1 MNKIIKSEKDAEVF
15 YEGVM
20 NPSQPNQALKNA
32 ATKYELLN
40 LIQSKAPGSIPLYL
54 VVRGSHAY
62 GTNLPTS
69 DTDYAG
75 VFVQDMDSIL
85 GMSYIEQINDDNNDT
100 VIYELRRF
108 LELLSKNNPT
118 ILELLNTP
126 EDCVI
131 YKDPVFD
138 VIFENRDKFLTKI
151 CSQSFGGYAV
161 AQIKKAKGQD
171 KKQNW
176 EKDKVT
182 RKEVLDFVYV
192 IEGEKSIPW
201 KVWNSGENID
211 RYIYDEK
218 FCGVVNVP
226 NARDTYAVFFDE
238 MAYFAHSVS
247 ISEERRN
254 KLKEQMKRE
263 GLPMGFGFKG
273 LVKVGE
279 GQNASESN
287 SLRLSSIPKDMKPIC
302 NIIYNKDGYTQHCKD
317 YKSYQTWL
325 EERNE
330 QRWVDVQTHGQ
341 KIDGKNMMHC
351 RRLMD
356 MAREIA
362 EGKGIVVRRPNAQE
376 LIDIRRGKIDLQS
389 LIDHV
394 EAEIKAV
401 DELYKNSTLPD
412 SVDTKLVESILIET
426 RKKIYKL
433 K

>member
-1 MNKIIKSEKDAEVF
+1 MK
-15 YEGVM
+15 
-20 NPSQPNQALKNA
+20 Q
-32 ATKYELLN
+32 ELFN

-85 GMSYIEQINDDNNDT
+85 GMSYVEQVNDDNNDI

-108 LELLSKNNPT
+108 LELLAKNNPT

-131 YKDPVFD
+131 YKDPAFD
-138 VIFENRDKFLTKI
+138 VIFENRDKFLTKV

-161 AQIKKAKGQD
+161 AQIKKARSQD

-201 KVWNSGENID
+201 KDWSDG
-211 RYIYDEK
+211 RFDEK
-218 FCGVVNVP
+218 FCGVVNIP
-226 NARDTYAVFFDE
+226 NARDTYALFYDMDAHMDFSELIPEKTREVFKNT
-238 MAYFAHSVS
+238 
-247 ISEERRN
+247 R
-254 KLKEQMKRE
+254 KES
-263 GLPMGFGFKG
+263 GLPMGLGFKG
-273 LVKVGE
+273 LIKVDE
-279 GQNASESN
+279 GLNAAESN
-287 SLRLSSIPKDMKPIC
+287 SLRLSSIPKGLKPIC

-330 QRWVDVQTHGQ
+330 QRWVDVQSHGQ
-341 KIDGKNMMHC
+341 KIDGKNLLHLV
-351 RRLMD
+351 RLLKMS
-356 MAREIA
+356 REIA
-362 EGKGIVVRRPNAQE
+362 EGKGLIVRRPDNIE
-376 LIDIRRGKIDLQS
+376 LLKIRKGEVDLQS
-389 LIDHV
+389 II
-394 EAEIKAV
+394 EWGNKEIL
-401 DELYKNSTLPD
+401 EINNLYEKSNLPD
-412 SVDTKLVESILIET
+412 SVDMNFIENLLIDI
-426 RKKIYKL
+426 RKTIYFK
-433 K
+433 